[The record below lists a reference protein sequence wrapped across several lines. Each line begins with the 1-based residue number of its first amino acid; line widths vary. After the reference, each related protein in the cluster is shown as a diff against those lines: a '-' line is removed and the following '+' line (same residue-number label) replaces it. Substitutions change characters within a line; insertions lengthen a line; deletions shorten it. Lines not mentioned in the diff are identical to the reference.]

1 MSRAG
6 GALRG
11 LVDAGTI
18 FRREWLRYRRDRA
31 YWLGQIAFP
40 IVAVAFVGFGMNRV
54 VTLPDGTPYVAHLG
68 AGILALLV
76 GSGGVGGGFTLIQD
90 RETGFLRALLVAPV
104 SRTSLV
110 LGKIAARSLASVA
123 LVALLALLL
132 AAATPVGPVHPFAAL
147 LAVVG
152 VTAVFVALGI
162 ALATSLRSLESF
174 RVLSALV
181 TVPLYFLSGIFYPV
195 ATLPAPMRALASAN
209 PLTYGVDLLR
219 YGLLGSAELPPAV
232 SAAVL
237 AVGAA
242 LAVAAAAALVDRR
255 LAR

>member
-1 MSRAG
+1 MSAAARA
-6 GALRG
+6 ARP
-11 LVDAGTI
+11 LVDAATI

-31 YWLGQIAFP
+31 YWLGQLAFP
-40 IVAVAFVGFGMNRV
+40 VVAVGFVGFGMNRV
-54 VTLPDGTPYVAHLG
+54 VALPDGTPYVAHLG

-76 GSGGVGGGFTLIQD
+76 GSGAVGGGFTLIQD
-90 RETGFLRALLVAPV
+90 REQGFLRALLVAPV
-104 SRTSLV
+104 SRASLV
-110 LGKIAARSLASVA
+110 LGKMAARALASLA
-123 LVALLALLL
+123 LVAVLAGLLALVAPLGPVRPL
-132 AAATPVGPVHPFAAL
+132 AAAG
-147 LAVVG
+147 AVVG

-181 TVPLYFLSGIFYPV
+181 TVPLYFLSGIFYPIG
-195 ATLPAPMRALASAN
+195 TLPAPMRVLAHAN

-219 YGLLGSAELPPAV
+219 FGLLGSAEIPPV
-232 SAAVL
+232 RSALLLAILTVL

-242 LAVAAAAALVDRR
+242 SALVDRR

>member
-1 MSRAG
+1 MSVGAR
-6 GALRG
+6 ALRG
-11 LVDAGTI
+11 LGDAATI

-31 YWLGQIAFP
+31 YWLGQLAFP
-40 IVAVAFVGFGMNRV
+40 IVAVGFVGFGMNRV

-90 RETGFLRALLVAPV
+90 REQGFLRALLVAPV
-104 SRTSLV
+104 SRSSLV
-110 LGKIAARSLASVA
+110 LGKLAARAAASLLLVAVLTACLA
-123 LVALLALLL
+123 LVAPVGPAHPL
-132 AAATPVGPVHPFAAL
+132 AAAG
-147 LAVVG
+147 AVVG
-152 VTAVFVALGI
+152 ITAVFVALGI

-195 ATLPAPMRALASAN
+195 ATLPAPMRVLAHVN

-219 YGLLGSAELPPAV
+219 YGLLGSAEIPPAR
-232 SAAVL
+232 SALLLAVL
-237 AVGAA
+237 AA